1 MVREM
6 LPLAE
11 IYVYEDDYTKQIDG
25 FIGLNNDYIEG
36 LFVKETMQ
44 SKGIGKQL
52 INHVKKVKSIL
63 KLSVYQK
70 NEKALHHKLIPAQG
84 RRRAAAFPVFSP
96 PVCFSGAVS
105 GRGPPAPGRTRPR
118 PAAAPRT
125 ARPAERGARGCALRR
140 CLFFCLR

>member
-1 MVREM
+1 LIRKYNEGDIDRIIQIWLDTNIRAHHFISSEYWRTNCEMVREM

-70 NEKALHHKLIPAQG
+70 NEKAAKFYLREKFSIQSETVDDNTG
-84 RRRAAAFPVFSP
+84 EKEFVMVWRR
-96 PVCFSGAVS
+96 
-105 GRGPPAPGRTRPR
+105 
-118 PAAAPRT
+118 
-125 ARPAERGARGCALRR
+125 
-140 CLFFCLR
+140 

>member
-1 MVREM
+1 MRLSPFIVRAREM

-25 FIGLNNDYIEG
+25 FIGLNNEYIEG

-70 NEKALHHKLIPAQG
+70 NEKATKFYLREKFSIQSETVDDNTG
-84 RRRAAAFPVFSP
+84 EKGFVMVWRR
-96 PVCFSGAVS
+96 
-105 GRGPPAPGRTRPR
+105 
-118 PAAAPRT
+118 
-125 ARPAERGARGCALRR
+125 
-140 CLFFCLR
+140 